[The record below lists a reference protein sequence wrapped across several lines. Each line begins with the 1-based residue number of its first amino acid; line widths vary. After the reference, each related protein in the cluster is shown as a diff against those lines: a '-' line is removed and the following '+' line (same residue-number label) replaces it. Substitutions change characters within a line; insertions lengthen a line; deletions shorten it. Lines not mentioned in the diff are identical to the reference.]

1 VPSPAP
7 SNRHPASKFGRWQ
20 RCGLG
25 MGPTAAARPSCRP
38 DPVSR
43 DNCEAHDNA
52 LTERTP
58 PRLLAERLQV
68 VRSLHPRQQ
77 MTAIRFRHSALW
89 RCVGTI
95 TIIVSGVMTMVNDHT
110 RLPVAGHAP
119 GHLRNEFL
127 EALEAHYK
135 NRTDSKIRERLA
147 AACALLWNCTDIL
160 PGSDAAMVADLV
172 SGERRGYSYAAAA
185 RQIRSYLT

>member
-1 VPSPAP
+1 MA
-7 SNRHPASKFGRWQ
+7 
-20 RCGLG
+20 
-25 MGPTAAARPSCRP
+25 
-38 DPVSR
+38 
-43 DNCEAHDNA
+43 
-52 LTERTP
+52 
-58 PRLLAERLQV
+58 
-68 VRSLHPRQQ
+68 
-77 MTAIRFRHSALW
+77 AIRFRHSALW

-95 TIIVSGVMTMVNDHT
+95 TIIVSGVMTMVNDHA
-110 RLPVAGHAP
+110 RLPGGGHAP